1 MASAEGQ
8 SPLFI
13 RRGYTRQLY
22 LGKNEVSLGKVAFF
36 RVTDF
41 TSGKITHVNFRDEV
55 IENIKMP
62 QVRPLVV

>member
-1 MASAEGQ
+1 M
-8 SPLFI
+8 
-13 RRGYTRQLY
+13 RQLY

-55 IENIKMP
+55 IENNKKCP
-62 QVRPLVV
+62 K